1 LQSESL
7 WELGPEPCC
16 TIADAEEYKVL
27 GIFVEGNGIRCHDK
41 SQDHWSTCFALCV
54 ATEQLVRTSV
64 TVVPLALGAE
74 SRCQAGQHLL
84 GGGFAHCPTMD
95 CSARLDMLQARPHA
109 SDDAFLC
116 AARVLPKETVEDPA
130 SGVLRTPQCQAI
142 CAEISE

>member
-1 LQSESL
+1 
-7 WELGPEPCC
+7 
-16 TIADAEEYKVL
+16 
-27 GIFVEGNGIRCHDK
+27 
-41 SQDHWSTCFALCV
+41 
-54 ATEQLVRTSV
+54 
-64 TVVPLALGAE
+64 
-74 SRCQAGQHLL
+74 
-84 GGGFAHCPTMD
+84 MD